1 MAESLMTHMVAYY
14 PDRDRSLEVA
24 KALVDGGASYLEI
37 QFPFSDPSAD
47 GPVIQSA
54 CTRALEAG
62 FRVDDGFAL
71 VREISRFAGRPIF
84 VMSYASL
91 VFARRIERFIQ
102 DVREAGATGVIIPDL
117 PIGYDEGLFDCAEAK
132 GIEVAAVV
140 SPAVQEERLAAICGR
155 KANYLYASLRTGI
168 TGRITPIDEKSLSF
182 LKRIGAYGKRILAG
196 FGVAT
201 HEQVKLIAPYVH
213 AVVVGT
219 ALLRCIEE
227 ANNKA
232 LYPLLKTRVEELAG
246 RSIQPACP

>member
-14 PDRDRSLEVA
+14 PNRERSMKVA
-24 KALVDGGASYLEI
+24 KALVDGGARYLEI

-62 FRVDDGFAL
+62 FRVDAGMAL

-91 VFARRIERFIQ
+91 VYARGVERFVQ
-102 DVREAGATGVIIPDL
+102 DVRKAGASGVIIPDL
-117 PIGYDEGLFDCAEAK
+117 PVGYDEGLFGYAEAS
-132 GIEVAAVV
+132 GVEVAPVV
-140 SPAVQEERLAAICGR
+140 SPTVREERLAAICARGGS
-155 KANYLYASLRTGI
+155 YIYASLRTGI
-168 TGRITPIDEKSLSF
+168 TGGVTTIDEQSLSF
-182 LKRIGAYGKRILAG
+182 LKRIGPYGKKILAG

-201 HEQVKLIAPYVH
+201 REQVKLLAPHVH

-219 ALLRCIEE
+219 ALIRYIEE
-227 ANNKA
+227 SESGDLYARLKA
-232 LYPLLKTRVEELAG
+232 KVEELAG
-246 RSIQPACP
+246 K

>member
-14 PDRDRSLEVA
+14 PNRERSMKVA
-24 KALVDGGASYLEI
+24 KALVDGGARYLEI

-62 FRVDDGFAL
+62 FRVDAGMAL

-91 VFARRIERFIQ
+91 VYARGVERFVQ
-102 DVREAGATGVIIPDL
+102 DVRKAGASGVIIPDL
-117 PIGYDEGLFDCAEAK
+117 PVGYDEGLFGYAEAS
-132 GIEVAAVV
+132 GVEVAPVV
-140 SPAVQEERLAAICGR
+140 SPTVREERLAAICARGGS
-155 KANYLYASLRTGI
+155 YIYASLRTGI
-168 TGRITPIDEKSLSF
+168 TGGVTTIDEQSLSF
-182 LKRIGAYGKRILAG
+182 LKRIGPYGKKILAG

-201 HEQVKLIAPYVH
+201 REQVKLLAPHVH

-219 ALLRCIEE
+219 ALIRYIEE
-227 ANNKA
+227 SESGDLYARLKA
-232 LYPLLKTRVEELAG
+232 KVEELG
-246 RSIQPACP
+246 GK

>member
-14 PDRDRSLEVA
+14 PNRERSIKVA
-24 KALVDGGASYLEI
+24 KALLDGGARYLEI

-62 FRVDDGFAL
+62 FRVDAGMAL

-91 VFARRIERFIQ
+91 VYARGVERFVQ
-102 DVREAGATGVIIPDL
+102 DVRKAGASGVIIPDL
-117 PIGYDEGLFDCAEAK
+117 PVGYDEGLFGYAEAS
-132 GIEVAAVV
+132 GVEVAPVV
-140 SPAVQEERLAAICGR
+140 SPTVREERLAAICARGGS
-155 KANYLYASLRTGI
+155 YIYASLRTGI
-168 TGRITPIDEKSLSF
+168 TGGVTTIDEQSLSF
-182 LKRIGAYGKRILAG
+182 LKRIGPYGKKILAG

-201 HEQVKLIAPYVH
+201 REQVKLLAPHVH

-219 ALLRCIEE
+219 ALIRYIEE
-227 ANNKA
+227 SESGDLYARLKA
-232 LYPLLKTRVEELAG
+232 KVEELAG
-246 RSIQPACP
+246 K

>member
-14 PDRDRSLEVA
+14 PDRKGSLEVA
-24 KALVDGGASYLEI
+24 RALADGGASYLEV
-37 QFPFSDPSAD
+37 QFPFSDPSVD

-62 FRVDDGFAL
+62 FRVEDGFML
-71 VREISRFAGRPIF
+71 VREISSLSGKPIF

-91 VFARRIERFIQ
+91 VFARGVKRFVQ
-102 DVREAGATGVIIPDL
+102 EVREAGAFGVIIPDL
-117 PIGYDEGLFDCAEAK
+117 PIDYDEGLFGGAEEG

-140 SPAVQEERLAAICGR
+140 SPTIRDDRLASICARKGR
-155 KANYLYASLRTGI
+155 YLYATLRTGI

-182 LKRIGAYGKRILAG
+182 LRRIGTYGKKILAG

-201 HEQVKLIAPYVH
+201 HEQVRLVAPHVH

-219 ALLRCIEE
+219 ALIRCIEE
-227 ANNKA
+227 GGRGD
-232 LYPLLKTRVEELAG
+232 LYPRLRAKVKELAG
-246 RSIQPACP
+246 G